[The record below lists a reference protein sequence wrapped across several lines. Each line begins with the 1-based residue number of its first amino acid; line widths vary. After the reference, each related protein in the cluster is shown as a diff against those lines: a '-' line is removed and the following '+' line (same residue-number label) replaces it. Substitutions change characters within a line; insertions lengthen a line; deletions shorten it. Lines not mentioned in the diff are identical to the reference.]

1 MKVSTRQIV
10 ISGLLTAVTVV
21 LGVTNWGFIA
31 LPTPAGAA
39 TFMHVPVIIAGV
51 LEGPLVGGF
60 VGLLFGLF
68 SLRFMADPLVV
79 IPARLVIGLFAWLA
93 FRGVRKLTAR
103 YLPAGKG
110 LLGGLGVAGIV
121 AGVVGTFT
129 NTAGTLLLAVWRGY
143 LTPTA
148 AWTIALTHGVPEL
161 VLAGFVVGSLLVA
174 LLPLIRQ
181 GKINV

>member
-1 MKVSTRQIV
+1 MKISTRQIV
-10 ISGLLTAVTVV
+10 ISGLLTALTVV
-21 LGVTNWGFIA
+21 LGVTNWGFLL

-51 LEGPLVGGF
+51 LEGPLVGAF

-68 SLRFMADPLVV
+68 SLRFMPDPLVV

-93 FRGVRKLTAR
+93 FRGVRKLTAH
-103 YLPAGKG
+103 YLPAEKG
-110 LLGGLGVAGIV
+110 LLSSLGLAGIV
-121 AGVVGTFT
+121 AGAAGTFA

-143 LTPTA
+143 ITPGA

-161 VLAGFVVGSLLVA
+161 ILAGFVVGSLMVA
-174 LLPLIRQ
+174 LLPLIKQ
-181 GKINV
+181 GKIKV